1 MKNIIVI
8 PARMGSSRFPGKPL
22 INIKKIPMVVH
33 VWIRCKMLN
42 LVDEVYVATCDN
54 IIKEVCE
61 KYGAKV
67 IMTSKKHKMC
77 MERVAEAVKK
87 IQCKNIITVQGDEP
101 LIQKND
107 IEIVRKKI
115 EKLKKHES
123 VSLVQKIKITKE
135 INNKNRVKVIMN
147 KRKKILYIS
156 RETIPSK
163 NFFKNYK
170 SYYKLGN
177 IYGISKN
184 FLKKYPKLKASKLEK
199 LESVDMNRIIDYDYN
214 LYGVESK
221 SNLVSVDVP
230 NDLKIV
236 NKLIVKDTFFKKYKN
251 YYAKS

>member
-1 MKNIIVI
+1 
-8 PARMGSSRFPGKPL
+8 
-22 INIKKIPMVVH
+22 
-33 VWIRCKMLN
+33 
-42 LVDEVYVATCDN
+42 
-54 IIKEVCE
+54 
-61 KYGAKV
+61 
-67 IMTSKKHKMC
+67 MTSKKHKMC

-87 IQCKNIITVQGDEP
+87 IPCKNIITVQGDEP

-184 FLKKYPKLKASKLEK
+184 FLKIYPKLKASKLEK

-236 NKLIVKDTFFKKYKN
+236 NKLIVKDTFFKSILLNICRQMNSNK
-251 YYAKS
+251 KSL